1 MPPKQL
7 NRTVFELCWGFLA
20 PTVTIPPTQGP

>member
-7 NRTVFELCWGFLA
+7 NRTVFELLGGFLA
-20 PTVTIPPTQGP
+20 PTVTIPSPTGP